1 VPKTTA
7 KIFPME
13 KLIEKAKVLHE
24 ALPYIREFHG
34 KIFVIKYGGS
44 AMIEESLRESF
55 AKDVVLLKYVG
66 INVVIIHGGGPQI
79 SKTLERFGIKPK
91 FVGGMRKTD
100 KETMHVVE
108 MVLSGDVNKDIVA
121 LINRH
126 SGKNVYAVG
135 ISGRD
140 GRLLRAK
147 KLDKEMYFKDLGLP
161 VPEEDIGY
169 VGEIVNV
176 NSELILSL
184 IERNFIPVIAPVGVG
199 EKGEAYNI
207 NADIAASEI
216 ARHLKAEKLI
226 FLTDTEGVKNEKGE
240 LISSLSKDSAQE
252 LIEKGVIRE
261 GMIPK
266 VKSALKAMEAGVRKV
281 HIIDGRVQHSLLLE
295 IFTEKGI
302 GTEIVHSQ
310 T

>member
-1 VPKTTA
+1 
-7 KIFPME
+7 ME
-13 KLIEKAKVLHE
+13 TLVGKAKVLHE

-34 KIFVIKYGGS
+34 KVFVIKYGGS
-44 AMIEESLRESF
+44 AMTREELRESF

-66 INVVIIHGGGPQI
+66 INVVIVHGGGPQI
-79 SKTLERFGIKPK
+79 STTLERFGIKPR

-100 KETMHVVE
+100 EETMHVVE

-126 SGKNVYAVG
+126 SGEKVYAVG

-140 GRLLRAK
+140 GRLLRAV
-147 KLDKEMYFKDLGLP
+147 KLNKERYFREIGLP
-161 VPEEDIGY
+161 PPSEDVGY
-169 VGEIVNV
+169 VGEIVGVNV
-176 NSELILSL
+176 DLINSL

-199 EKGEAYNI
+199 EQGEAYNI

-216 ARHLKAEKLI
+216 ARYIKAEKLI
-226 FLTDTEGVKNEKGE
+226 FLTDTEGVKDEKGE
-240 LISSLSKDSAQE
+240 LISSLSESKARE

-266 VKSALKAMEAGVRKV
+266 VKSALKALESGVRKV
-281 HIIDGRVQHSLLLE
+281 HIIDGRIQHSLLLE
-295 IFTEKGI
+295 IFTQEGI
-302 GTEIVHSQ
+302 GTEIVHLQ